1 MALALRATRAFGP
14 SRPERDAALPLRLQ
28 FSPSDIPRLA
38 AGYRID
44 AKERAAFAA
53 GARIRSG
60 ACTRENLAPI
70 LTWKVSDRGRTRQ
83 LRNSDEEVAD
93 ALRTAL
99 LATTPRVAVSVL
111 TGLSGVAVPVAS
123 AILAVIRPDR
133 YSVIDPRG
141 LKALGCGPLEIGA
154 KASLP
159 LDLYLHYLAFCR
171 ELSRNCGVSLQDLDR
186 ALWEWAMAVDQRPV
200 FLPGLLRSHED
211 IHAPR

>member
-1 MALALRATRAFGP
+1 MALALRATRAVGR
-14 SRPERDAALPLRLQ
+14 SRPERDAARPLRLQ
-28 FSPSDIPRLA
+28 FSPLEIPRLA
-38 AGYRID
+38 AAYRID
-44 AKERAAFAA
+44 AKERAALAA
-53 GARIRSG
+53 GARIRHG

-70 LTWKVSDRGRTRQ
+70 LTWKVSDRGRSRQ
-83 LRNSDEEVAD
+83 QRNSDEEVAD

-123 AILAVIRPDR
+123 AILAAIRPDH
-133 YSVIDPRG
+133 YAVIDPRG

-159 LDLYLHYLAFCR
+159 LDLYLRYLAFCR
-171 ELSRNCGVSLQDLDR
+171 DLSGSFGVTLQDLDR
-186 ALWEWAMAVDQRPV
+186 ALWEWAMAADLRPG
-200 FLPGLLRSHED
+200 LPPGLLRSRED